1 MFWNI
6 FCNFAGGKYKN
17 IMCTIKIQNLGPI
30 KNVEFNLN
38 RVNII
43 TGPQCSGKSTIAKV
57 VSCCSWIE
65 KDVIRRQMTSHVTR
79 NFFVEKLFVYH
90 QLNDYPLHKD
100 VLIEYYGDAVSI
112 KYTYDSFEIIKVDS
126 FEQKSLGK
134 IAYLPA
140 ERNIAALEN
149 IESLQLPEINI
160 RGYLWEWFSIR
171 SKYTETNPLQLF
183 SIGVKYYYIKDKGDF
198 ILLENGQSIPFNAA
212 SSGLQSV
219 TPLYA
224 YMSYITSW
232 IYQNREDESYEKL
245 GVLKKA
251 MAMNVFQSKLKNEG
265 FKVSEDVVEH
275 NIEDDTLEA
284 IDRIVQN
291 VRKYSEQDLAKLD
304 DQIKTMFELEKRLSR
319 PHYSRIILEEPEMNL
334 FPQSQIDLV
343 YDILKM
349 VNVSRDSLF
358 INTHSPYILYALN
371 NCMLGGLLK
380 DNIDDDELLIH
391 KESFIHPTN
400 VSVWELRD
408 GEFSSKQDNE
418 EKTIQD
424 ARGLIRNNYFDRVM
438 QNVMADF
445 HCLMNYYD

>member
-1 MFWNI
+1 
-6 FCNFAGGKYKN
+6 
-17 IMCTIKIQNLGPI
+17 
-30 KNVEFNLN
+30 
-38 RVNII
+38 
-43 TGPQCSGKSTIAKV
+43 
-57 VSCCSWIE
+57 
-65 KDVIRRQMTSHVTR
+65 
-79 NFFVEKLFVYH
+79 
-90 QLNDYPLHKD
+90 
-100 VLIEYYGDAVSI
+100 
-112 KYTYDSFEIIKVDS
+112 
-126 FEQKSLGK
+126 
-134 IAYLPA
+134 
-140 ERNIAALEN
+140 
-149 IESLQLPEINI
+149 
-160 RGYLWEWFSIR
+160 
-171 SKYTETNPLQLF
+171 
-183 SIGVKYYYIKDKGDF
+183 
-198 ILLENGQSIPFNAA
+198 
-212 SSGLQSV
+212 
-219 TPLYA
+219 
-224 YMSYITSW
+224 MSYITSW

-265 FKVSEDVVEH
+265 FKVSEDIVEH

-424 ARGLIRNNYFDRVM
+424 AKGLIRNNYFDRVM